1 MKEIQPVNQNVLI
14 GFPAADSQKMTA
26 SGIIIPATVE
36 TPRNSGNVVAISNIE
51 NPEVAVG
58 DTVLFN
64 EMSGKEIEF
73 ESQKYLML
81 PYSDIIAKIVETE
94 SI

>member
-14 GFPAADSQKMTA
+14 RIPAADSQKMTA
-26 SGIIIPATVE
+26 SGIIIPSTVA
-36 TPRNSGNVVAISNIE
+36 TPRNSGNVAALSNIE

-64 EMSGKEIEF
+64 EMSVKEIEF

-81 PYSDIIAKIVETE
+81 QYSDIIAKIVETE
-94 SI
+94 NI